1 MNQEPQ
7 YRENAMQLIAYM
19 TVLDMSK
26 KLNIHPN
33 KAIAMFMDSEA
44 AEQLFDER
52 TGDYLSG
59 PAYMLD
65 EFMREKHLGEYSE

>member
-1 MNQEPQ
+1 MEEHNYKEP
-7 YRENAMQLIAYM
+7 AMDLIAYM
-19 TVLDMSK
+19 TIIDMSK
-26 KLNIHPN
+26 LLNIHPN

-65 EFMREKHLGEYSE
+65 QFMKEKHIGKNDV